1 MKNILLFCTVIVLAG
16 CHTIPVAQKF
26 PDAPEILMDKC
37 QPLDTIDK
45 PTVYLSELMTT
56 VTNNY
61 TKYHICA
68 NQVESWQDW
77 YNKQKAIYD
86 KINK

>member
-1 MKNILLFCTVIVLAG
+1 MKNILLFCTVMLLAG
-16 CHTIPVAQKF
+16 CQTIPITQKF
-26 PDAPEILMDKC
+26 PDAPAILMDKC
-37 QPLDTIDK
+37 QSLETLDK

>member
-1 MKNILLFCTVIVLAG
+1 
-16 CHTIPVAQKF
+16 
-26 PDAPEILMDKC
+26 MDKC
-37 QPLDTIDK
+37 QPLETLDK

-77 YNKQKAIYD
+77 YSKQKAIYD

>member
-1 MKNILLFCTVIVLAG
+1 MKNILLFCAVMLLAG
-16 CHTIPVAQKF
+16 CQTIPVTQKF
-26 PDAPEILMDKC
+26 PDAPAILMDKC
-37 QPLDTIDK
+37 QPLETLDK
-45 PTVYLSELMTT
+45 PNVYLSELMTT

-77 YNKQKAIYD
+77 YTKQKAIYD

>member
-1 MKNILLFCTVIVLAG
+1 MKNILLFCAVMLLAG
-16 CHTIPVAQKF
+16 CQTIPITQKF
-26 PDAPEILMDKC
+26 PDAPAILMDKC
-37 QPLDTIDK
+37 QSLETLDK

-56 VTNNY
+56 ITNNY

>member
-1 MKNILLFCTVIVLAG
+1 MKNILLFCAVMLLAG
-16 CHTIPVAQKF
+16 CQTIPITQKF
-26 PDAPEILMDKC
+26 PDAPAILMDKC
-37 QPLDTIDK
+37 QSLETLDK